1 MSNTILIAY
10 NEIALVE
17 RLQSSL
23 EDEGWQT
30 IVAMDG
36 AEALHITEEGL
47 PDLVILDL
55 AIPKVDGYEVLHQIR
70 EQWQNPVI
78 VVSAQSRIDDKVRC
92 LDLGAD
98 DYITKPFAIEEMV
111 ARVKAVLRRN
121 RSSPLSFFTCG
132 NLKIDFSARLVTA
145 NDNEVRLT
153 PIEFKLLQ
161 QLVLHAGKVLTH
173 SYLLAKVWG
182 AEYRQSKEYLHV
194 FISRLRANIESDP
207 RHPRYII
214 TIPGI
219 GYRFKTD

>member
-78 VVSAQSRIDDKVRC
+78 VVSAQSGIDDKVRC

-98 DYITKPFAIEEMV
+98 DYVTKPFAIEEMV
-111 ARVKAVLRRN
+111 ARVRAVLRRN
-121 RSSPLSFFTCG
+121 RSSPLSLFTCG
-132 NLKIDFSARLVTA
+132 NLTVDFSARLVTV
-145 NDNEVRLT
+145 NGNEVRLT
-153 PIEFKLLQ
+153 PTEFKLLQ

-173 SYLLAKVWG
+173 STSL
-182 AEYRQSKEYLHV
+182 
-194 FISRLRANIESDP
+194 
-207 RHPRYII
+207 
-214 TIPGI
+214 
-219 GYRFKTD
+219 